1 MKRIFTIILMVQS
14 LLLAPIAHA
23 QTYWNGTADKEFS
36 GMGTEADPYLITTAE
51 ELAGLAARVNDDK
64 EDFAGK
70 YLKLTQDI
78 YLTDFS
84 NPDTTAWLE
93 WEPIGHT
100 LMQHD
105 KPTDYGYFR
114 GNFDGAGHTVYNM
127 YYGRGMNW
135 ADDWDPN
142 DFELN
147 LGDYDFSVINKALFG
162 NLDAGI
168 IENLNI
174 SNAKMSAVQQALF
187 VCNVSNGAM
196 VRNCHV
202 QGDIRA
208 TQANMS
214 GFVYQ
219 NSGLIE
225 NCSANITANLQGAF
239 GFAEWNE
246 ATGIIRNCT
255 TSGTIRCTMN
265 DGAGFV
271 GTNKGLIE
279 QCTSDV
285 YLSAL
290 GGTNVQGKYGYR
302 NGAGFVLT
310 NHGIIRECGALGD
323 LAAEGSY
330 ENSMIASFALNNYDG
345 HIESCYAWGNL
356 YDVSDSTRVGGNPQ
370 LVSFCRSN
378 GESATHDGEHVY
390 TGSIVNCYTT
400 SAMYHHDPN
409 YYRNNIYAF
418 AALYHTSSQGFD
430 AFAQQPSVFLGCF
443 FSNDGM
449 PSISNKSAAKWH
461 GHGVSLAHMK
471 SQSFVDSLNL
481 LANFYGSSQWEYVE
495 GEFPRPTG
503 VRTKNTA
510 AMLGGG
516 DGTKENPYLIS
527 TKEQLINFR
536 WLVNHGC
543 TFPNE
548 YIVQTANI
556 ALNAPRAEWEY
567 EAPTKWHT
575 IGGKRTHPFYD
586 SNVAVTEKFAGTY
599 DGRFHE
605 IQNMYISN
613 SLEYQGLFGWLEEH
627 ASIRNLGVTDAYV
640 KAYSNIGILAGYLSR
655 NTTIIQC
662 WTSGEVLRNYS
673 YGTIGAL
680 VGYRE
685 QYDHILNCY
694 STAKLE
700 GGANENAGAT
710 DALGAYA
717 FSTKQDTIINYLF
730 AGVLNNRKSGYL
742 ARHTSYDENV
752 FIDSIAIEEIASRPY
767 NPLRKTEW
775 LQSKEYVNILNYTVT
790 RWNAQHDEELH
801 MHYWQWQEGKYPQI
815 AKDAKWHP
823 AITIQFN
830 SNGGEVVYPKYAE
843 AGSIVLPPR
852 RPAKDGYLF
861 AGWYKD
867 AECKQFFDFANDT
880 ITQDITLYARW
891 IEDTRFDIDITPFQ
905 NEFTTTYRIRTAAQ
919 LRGLIAMNDGWWDW
933 GEKVE
938 CSTGYSNT
946 HTASYPN
953 QALSQVYTPMDFEGK
968 KVVLENDI
976 FLCDTTDWQYWGRG
990 AYGVPWK
997 PIGNAHGANA
1007 GEGSHPFKGTFDG
1020 QGHTIYGM
1028 FIERSGMP
1036 GPDGGGSVSS
1046 NGGGAGLF
1054 GKTAST
1060 AIIQNL
1066 GIAASVIDL
1075 QSHDT
1080 DGQNGD
1086 AYKPFRKCDS
1096 DTRRMDSSFGLLM
1109 GGDFNCTVKQCFAKG
1124 NIYMEDCSKAG
1135 GLVSGEMQTTSN
1147 GVVENSYAH
1156 VNIYEIHKPK
1166 YAAPFIGDVQTTSV
1180 GGLMGSNGTIIN
1192 SYAAG
1197 KTDNGAVATG
1207 SGTTV
1212 TNTYYDKQVNGKEKG
1227 AGNGKTTNEM
1237 HAKSTF
1243 AGFDFETIWGRN
1255 DTINDGYPYLRCFY
1269 ESSIPDSPDPI
1280 MVTGIEMEETVLNV
1294 IAGEQVQLHANVLPI
1309 DAQEKG
1315 IYWTIT
1321 NTYTDVAEVDES
1333 GLVTTHFLQSRAGYT
1348 TTSYITATTV
1358 EGNFQ
1363 KRCTLN
1369 VYHPS
1374 ISVVAQKYFR
1384 RIDTPD
1390 WIYIAST
1397 SMNYVGWQTLMAIT
1411 INPDSLHQAITFENS
1426 NPEVA
1431 QFEIIS
1437 QDTTYNGKRCALG
1450 TLTCYTK
1457 GSTTLT
1463 IKHPNGYTCSRTFSV
1478 YQYDLK
1484 GISIHAPSTT
1494 MNVGETMQLSAN
1506 TTPIYASTQPE
1517 GYMWSSSD
1525 ESVLYVDYTGKLIA
1539 KKAGTATITL
1549 NSSNPSY
1556 TATILITVA
1565 AINPT
1570 SVSIIPDRITIGI
1583 GETYQLTTS
1592 ILPENAT
1599 RDITWNMYNEWDTY
1613 TASVSKDGLVTGH
1626 AEGNVT
1632 VVATT
1637 INGLKAYC
1645 SVDVITKVTG
1655 VTLDNSSLE
1664 MQTGSTKYL
1673 TATVQ
1678 PTNADNKEIVWSTT
1692 NENIAKVNASG
1703 STRCRI
1709 TANNAGEAMV
1719 IVTTKEGNF
1728 SDTCLIIVSKPIVY
1742 YTVAFKDWN
1751 GTTLKT
1757 EQVEQG
1763 KSATAPADPV
1773 REGYTFIGWDK
1784 DFSNVQSDLTVTAQ
1798 YEQNAPEPIYYTV
1811 TFQDWDGTTLKTE
1824 QVEQGKSATA
1834 PAAPVREGYTFIGW
1848 DKDFSNVQSD
1858 LTVTAQYEQNAPEPI
1873 YYTVTF
1879 QDWDGTTLKT
1889 EQVEQGK
1896 SATAPAA
1903 PVREGYTFIGWD
1915 KDFSNVQSDLTVT
1928 AQYEKI
1934 IIYYTITFVNED
1946 GTVLQTSQVAEGEMP
1961 VYTGETPTKATTVEY
1976 TYTFIGWTPEFAPV
1990 TTDATYTATYTVTKR
2005 KYQIHFLNYN
2015 GVELQSSEVE
2025 YGALPEYMGETPTR
2039 PSTAQY
2045 NYVFDGW
2052 NPEIVSVTKDANYTA
2067 TYVSFLRQYTVTF
2080 LDWDATILNEQ
2091 VVDFGSAAIAPAAPT
2106 REGYTFKG
2114 WDKDFSNVQSDLIVI
2129 AQYEKNPESAVEDIE
2144 AQENPV
2150 RKVMENQ
2157 QLFIILPDGSKYSA
2171 TGQKL

>member
-1 MKRIFTIILMVQS
+1 MKKLITYSIFVLCMLFSVISVQ
-14 LLLAPIAHA
+14 A
-23 QTYWNGTADKEFS
+23 QTYWNGTADTEFAGS
-36 GMGTEADPYLITTAE
+36 GTEADPYLITTAE
-51 ELAGLAARVNDDK
+51 ELAGLAERTNVDK
-64 EDFAGK
+64 EDFKDK
-70 YLKLTQDI
+70 YIKLTTDI
-78 YLTDFS
+78 YLTDFT
-84 NPDTTAWLE
+84 NPDTTVWLE
-93 WEPIGHT
+93 WEPIAHT
-100 LMQHD
+100 LRKMEGAW
-105 KPTDYGYFR
+105 DYSYFR
-114 GNFDGAGHTVYNM
+114 GYFDGAGHTIYNL

-147 LGDYDFSVINKALFG
+147 LKDYDFSVIGKALFG

-168 IENLNI
+168 IENLKV
-174 SNAKMSAVQQALF
+174 SNAKMAAVEQALL
-187 VCNVSNGAM
+187 VHSVSNGAI

-202 QGDIRA
+202 DGDMRA
-208 TQANMS
+208 TQSNMS

-225 NCSANITANLQGAF
+225 NCSANITTNLQGAF
-239 GFAEWNE
+239 GFVEWNE
-246 ATGIIRNCT
+246 ATGIIRNCMT
-255 TSGTIRCTMN
+255 TGTIRCTMA

-285 YLSAL
+285 YILAL

-302 NGAGFVLT
+302 NGAGFVHT
-310 NHGIIRECGALGD
+310 NHGTIRESGALGD

-330 ENSMIASFALNNYDG
+330 ENSMIASFAFNNYDG

-356 YDVSDSTRVGGNPQ
+356 YDVSDSTKVGGNPQ
-370 LVSFCRSN
+370 FVSFCRSN
-378 GESATHDGEHVY
+378 GESATHNGEHVY
-390 TGSIVNCYTT
+390 TGKIINCYTAT
-400 SAMYHHDPN
+400 AMYHHDAD
-409 YYRNNIYAF
+409 YYRNGIYAF
-418 AALYHTSSQGFD
+418 SALYHTSDGGFN
-430 AFAQQPSVFLGCF
+430 AWAQEPSRFVGCF

-449 PSISNKSAAKWH
+449 PSISNKSVAKWH
-461 GHGVSLAHMK
+461 GHGVSLAYMK
-471 SQSFVDSLNL
+471 SQSFVDSLNM
-481 LANFYGSSQWEYVE
+481 LANFCGTSQWEYVD
-495 GEFPRPTG
+495 GGFPRPTG
-503 VRTKNTA
+503 ARIKNTA
-510 AMLGGG
+510 AVLAGG
-516 DGTKENPYLIS
+516 DGTKDNPYLIS

-536 WLVNHGC
+536 WLVNHGY
-543 TFPNE
+543 TFRNE
-548 YIVQTANI
+548 YVAQTVDI

-567 EAPTKWHT
+567 EAPTKWYT
-575 IGGKRTHPFYD
+575 IGGKRTHSFYD
-586 SNVAVTEKFAGTY
+586 SNVVVTEKFAGIY

-655 NTTIIQC
+655 YTTVIQC

-673 YGTIGAL
+673 YGKMGAL

-694 STAKLE
+694 SNAKLE

-730 AGVLNNRKSGYL
+730 TGVLNNRNSGYL
-742 ARHTSYDENV
+742 ARYVHYDENV
-752 FIDSIAIEEIASRPY
+752 FIDSIAIKEIDLRSY

-775 LQSKEYVNILNYTVT
+775 LQSKEYVNLLNYTVT
-790 RWNAQHDEELH
+790 RWNAQHNEDLH

-815 AKDAKWHP
+815 AADAAWRP
-823 AITIQFN
+823 NITIQFN
-830 SNGGEVVYPKYAE
+830 SNGGEVVYPKYAV

-867 AECKQFFDFANDT
+867 VECKQFFDFTNDT
-880 ITQDITLYARW
+880 IMQDITLYARW

-919 LRGLIAMNDGWWDW
+919 LRGFMAMNDGWWDW

-946 HTASYPN
+946 HTASYPD
-953 QALSQVYTPMDFEGK
+953 QAISQVYTPMDFEGK

-1020 QGHTIYGM
+1020 QGHIIYGM

-1036 GPDGGGSVSS
+1036 GPNGGGSVSS

-1066 GIAASVIDL
+1066 GIAASVIDM
-1075 QSHDT
+1075 QTHDT
-1080 DGQNGD
+1080 DGQSSD
-1086 AYKPFRKCDS
+1086 AYKPFRKCQNDGS
-1096 DTRRMDSSFGLLM
+1096 RISTMFGLLM

-1156 VNIYEIHKPK
+1156 VNIYEMHKPK

-1180 GGLMGSNGTIIN
+1180 GGLMGSDGTIIN
-1192 SYAAG
+1192 SYAVG

-1227 AGNGKTTNEM
+1227 AGEGKTTNEM

-1243 AGFDFETIWGRN
+1243 VGFDFETIWGRN
-1255 DTINDGYPYLRCFY
+1255 DTINYGYPYLRCFY
-1269 ESSIPDSPDPI
+1269 DGVIIDSPDPVK
-1280 MVTGIEMEETVLNV
+1280 VTGIHLEEMTLNV
-1294 IAGEQVQLHANVLPI
+1294 IAGEQIQLHANVLPAE
-1309 DAQEKG
+1309 AQEKG
-1315 IYWTIT
+1315 IIWTIT
-1321 NTYTDVAEVDES
+1321 NTYTGVSEVDEN
-1333 GLVTTHFLQSRAGYT
+1333 GLVTTHFLQGRAGYT

-1363 KRCTLN
+1363 KKCTLN

-1374 ISVVAQKYFR
+1374 MNVVAQKYFR
-1384 RIDTPD
+1384 RIDTSD

-1397 SMNYVGWQTLMAIT
+1397 SMNYVGWQTLVAIT
-1411 INPDSLHQAITFENS
+1411 INPDSLHQAFTFENS

-1437 QDTTYNGKRCALG
+1437 QDTIYDGKRCALG

-1463 IKHPNGYTCSRTFSV
+1463 VRHPNGYTSSRTFNV

-1484 GISIHAPSTT
+1484 GISINAPSTT
-1494 MNVGETMQLSAN
+1494 MNVGDTMQLTIN
-1506 TTPIYASTQPE
+1506 TTPIYASTLPE
-1517 GYMWSSSD
+1517 GYTWSSSD
-1525 ESVLYVDYTGKLIA
+1525 ESVLYVDHTGKLIA
-1539 KKAGTATITL
+1539 KKAGTVTITL
-1549 NSSNPSY
+1549 NSTNPSY
-1556 TATILITVA
+1556 TATTLITVA

-1570 SVSIIPDRITIGI
+1570 SISIIPENITIGV
-1583 GETYQLTTS
+1583 GETYQLATS
-1592 ILPENAT
+1592 ILPENASK
-1599 RDITWNMYNEWDTY
+1599 DVAWSIYYEWESY
-1613 TASVSKDGLVTGH
+1613 IASVSNDGVITGH
-1626 AEGNVT
+1626 TEGDVT

-1645 SVDVITKVTG
+1645 SVKVITKVTG
-1655 VTLDNSSLE
+1655 VTLDKTSLVI
-1664 MQTGSTKYL
+1664 QPGSTKSV
-1673 TATVQ
+1673 TATIQ
-1678 PTNADNKEIVWSTT
+1678 PNNATNKELVWRTT
-1692 NENIAKVNASG
+1692 NENVAKIKVSG
-1703 STRCRI
+1703 TNCQI
-1709 TANNAGEAMV
+1709 TAGNPGEAMV
-1719 IVTTKEGNF
+1719 IVSTREGGF
-1728 SDTCLIIVSKPIVY
+1728 SDTCHITVSVPTYSV
-1742 YTVAFKDWN
+1742 TFQDWD
-1751 GTTLKT
+1751 GTILKT

-1763 KSATAPADPV
+1763 KSATAPTNLSRDGYTFTGWDKDFTNVQSDLIVTAQYIQNIVYYTVTFLDWDGTILKTEQVEQGKSATAPTAPIRNGYTFTGWDKDFTNV
-1773 REGYTFIGWDK
+1773 QSDLTVTAQYQQKIVYYTVTFLDWDGTELYVEQVEEGKDAVGPTSNPTRDGYTFIGWSKPITNITSNLTVIAQYQQNIVYYTVTFLDWDGTELHVEQVEEGKDAVGPTSNPTRDGYTFIGWSKPITNITSDLTVIAQYEQNKIYYTVTFLDWDGTELHVEQVEEGKDAVGPISNPIREGYTFIGWDK
-1784 DFSNVQSDLTVTAQ
+1784 DFSNVQSDLLVTAV
-1798 YEQNAPEPIYYTV
+1798 YVENGSDLVYFIV
-1811 TFQDWDGTTLKTE
+1811 GFMDWDGTILKTE
-1824 QVEQGKSATA
+1824 QVLQGQSATP
-1834 PAAPVREGYTFIGW
+1834 PADPIRQGYTFIGW
-1848 DKDFSNVQSD
+1848 DTDFTNVQSD
-1858 LTVTAQYEQNAPEPI
+1858 LLVRALYEQNTAIDDIEEESTLRPRKEMIDGILYIIMP
-1873 YYTVTF
+1873 
-1879 QDWDGTTLKT
+1879 DGTK
-1889 EQVEQGK
+1889 
-1896 SATAPAA
+1896 
-1903 PVREGYTFIGWD
+1903 
-1915 KDFSNVQSDLTVT
+1915 
-1928 AQYEKI
+1928 
-1934 IIYYTITFVNED
+1934 YTIT
-1946 GTVLQTSQVAEGEMP
+1946 GVLV
-1961 VYTGETPTKATTVEY
+1961 K
-1976 TYTFIGWTPEFAPV
+1976 
-1990 TTDATYTATYTVTKR
+1990 
-2005 KYQIHFLNYN
+2005 
-2015 GVELQSSEVE
+2015 
-2025 YGALPEYMGETPTR
+2025 
-2039 PSTAQY
+2039 
-2045 NYVFDGW
+2045 
-2052 NPEIVSVTKDANYTA
+2052 
-2067 TYVSFLRQYTVTF
+2067 
-2080 LDWDATILNEQ
+2080 
-2091 VVDFGSAAIAPAAPT
+2091 
-2106 REGYTFKG
+2106 
-2114 WDKDFSNVQSDLIVI
+2114 
-2129 AQYEKNPESAVEDIE
+2129 
-2144 AQENPV
+2144 
-2150 RKVMENQ
+2150 
-2157 QLFIILPDGSKYSA
+2157 
-2171 TGQKL
+2171 

>member
-1 MKRIFTIILMVQS
+1 MKRIFTIILMIQS

-23 QTYWNGTADKEFS
+23 QTYWNGTADKEFA

-378 GESATHDGEHVY
+378 GESATHNGEHVY

-418 AALYHTSSQGFD
+418 AVLYHTSSQGFD

-449 PSISNKSAAKWH
+449 PSISNKSVAKWH

-543 TFPNE
+543 TFQNE
-548 YIVQTANI
+548 YVVQTANI

-567 EAPTKWHT
+567 EAPTKWYT

-752 FIDSIAIEEIASRPY
+752 FIDSIAIEEIALRPY

-775 LQSKEYVNILNYTVT
+775 LQSKEYVNLLNYTVT

-891 IEDTRFDIDITPFQ
+891 IEDTRFDIDITLFQ
-905 NEFTTTYRIRTAAQ
+905 NEFATTYRIRTAAQ

-997 PIGNAHGANA
+997 PIGNAHGANS

-1096 DTRRMDSSFGLLM
+1096 DTRRMVSSFGLLM

-1227 AGNGKTTNEM
+1227 AGEGKTTNEM

-1243 AGFDFETIWGRN
+1243 VGFDFETIWGRN
-1255 DTINDGYPYLRCFY
+1255 DTINDGYPYLRCYY
-1269 ESSIPDSPDPI
+1269 EGIIPDSPDKKCT
-1280 MVTGIEMEETVLNV
+1280 VTFVDWDGTILKIEEVELGADATAPPVPDREGYIFKGWDKDFRNVKSDLLVTALYIDESAIITVRLDPNEVSSWAAVYLYAWNDKGQLLGAWPGKKVSKDDYGWWSYMFADELDYVNV
-1294 IAGEQVQLHANVLPI
+1294 IWHNTYDQTI
-1309 DAQEKG
+1309 D
-1315 IYWTIT
+1315 IT
-1321 NTYTDVAEVDES
+1321 NITQSSCYKLNAKTGRQIPVS
-1333 GLVTTHFLQSRAGYT
+1333 LVTCPEDIEY
-1348 TTSYITATTV
+1348 
-1358 EGNFQ
+1358 
-1363 KRCTLN
+1363 
-1369 VYHPS
+1369 
-1374 ISVVAQKYFR
+1374 SVTFV
-1384 RIDTPD
+1384 D
-1390 WIYIAST
+1390 WD
-1397 SMNYVGWQTLMAIT
+1397 GT
-1411 INPDSLHQAITFENS
+1411 I
-1426 NPEVA
+1426 
-1431 QFEIIS
+1431 
-1437 QDTTYNGKRCALG
+1437 
-1450 TLTCYTK
+1450 
-1457 GSTTLT
+1457 
-1463 IKHPNGYTCSRTFSV
+1463 
-1478 YQYDLK
+1478 LK
-1484 GISIHAPSTT
+1484 
-1494 MNVGETMQLSAN
+1494 Q
-1506 TTPIYASTQPE
+1506 
-1517 GYMWSSSD
+1517 
-1525 ESVLYVDYTGKLIA
+1525 ESVL
-1539 KKAGTATITL
+1539 
-1549 NSSNPSY
+1549 
-1556 TATILITVA
+1556 
-1565 AINPT
+1565 
-1570 SVSIIPDRITIGI
+1570 
-1583 GETYQLTTS
+1583 
-1592 ILPENAT
+1592 
-1599 RDITWNMYNEWDTY
+1599 
-1613 TASVSKDGLVTGH
+1613 
-1626 AEGNVT
+1626 
-1632 VVATT
+1632 
-1637 INGLKAYC
+1637 
-1645 SVDVITKVTG
+1645 
-1655 VTLDNSSLE
+1655 
-1664 MQTGSTKYL
+1664 
-1673 TATVQ
+1673 
-1678 PTNADNKEIVWSTT
+1678 
-1692 NENIAKVNASG
+1692 
-1703 STRCRI
+1703 
-1709 TANNAGEAMV
+1709 
-1719 IVTTKEGNF
+1719 
-1728 SDTCLIIVSKPIVY
+1728 
-1742 YTVAFKDWN
+1742 N
-1751 GTTLKT
+1751 GT
-1757 EQVEQG
+1757 
-1763 KSATAPADPV
+1763 SAVAPADPI

-1784 DFSNVQSDLTVTAQ
+1784 DFSNVQSDLTITAQ
-1798 YEQNAPEPIYYTV
+1798 YSKNIVYYTV
-1811 TFQDWDGTTLKTE
+1811 IFVDWDGTEIKTE
-1824 QVEQGKSATA
+1824 EVEEGLSATA
-1834 PAAPVREGYTFIGW
+1834 PADPVREGYTFTGW

-1858 LTVTAQYEQNAPEPI
+1858 LIVMA
-1873 YYTVTF
+1873 
-1879 QDWDGTTLKT
+1879 L
-1889 EQVEQGK
+1889 
-1896 SATAPAA
+1896 
-1903 PVREGYTFIGWD
+1903 
-1915 KDFSNVQSDLTVT
+1915 
-1928 AQYEKI
+1928 YEKI
-1934 IIYYTITFVNED
+1934 PVYYTITFLDWD
-1946 GTVLQTSQVAEGEMP
+1946 GTVLECHKWREHTLP
-1961 VYTGETPTKATTVEY
+1961 VIERNPERSSTVEY
-1976 TYTFIGWTPEFAPV
+1976 TYTFIGWSPEIVPV
-1990 TTDATYTATYTVTKR
+1990 TSDATYTATYTATKR

-2015 GVELQSSEVE
+2015 GVELQASQVE
-2025 YGALPEYMGETPTR
+2025 YGALPEYIGETPTRPSTVQYNYVFDGWTPEIVSVTKDANYTATYASFLRQYTVTFLDWDGTILSEQVVDFGTAATAPANPVREGYTFVGWDKDFSNVQSDLIVTAQYTKNTVYYTITFVNDNGTVLQTSQVEEGMMPEYTGGTPTKATTAEYTYTFISWTPKIVAATADATYTATYTATKRKYQIHFLNYNGTELQLLQVEYGSVPEYTGETPTR

-2067 TYVSFLRQYTVTF
+2067 TYVSFLRQYIVTF
-2080 LDWDATILNEQ
+2080 LDWDATVLNEQ

-2144 AQENPV
+2144 AQENSV
-2150 RKVMENQ
+2150 RKVMEDQ

>member
-1 MKRIFTIILMVQS
+1 MTNKLMV
-14 LLLAPIAHA
+14 
-23 QTYWNGTADKEFS
+23 K
-36 GMGTEADPYLITTAE
+36 
-51 ELAGLAARVNDDK
+51 
-64 EDFAGK
+64 
-70 YLKLTQDI
+70 
-78 YLTDFS
+78 
-84 NPDTTAWLE
+84 
-93 WEPIGHT
+93 
-100 LMQHD
+100 
-105 KPTDYGYFR
+105 
-114 GNFDGAGHTVYNM
+114 
-127 YYGRGMNW
+127 
-135 ADDWDPN
+135 
-142 DFELN
+142 
-147 LGDYDFSVINKALFG
+147 
-162 NLDAGI
+162 
-168 IENLNI
+168 
-174 SNAKMSAVQQALF
+174 
-187 VCNVSNGAM
+187 
-196 VRNCHV
+196 
-202 QGDIRA
+202 
-208 TQANMS
+208 
-214 GFVYQ
+214 
-219 NSGLIE
+219 
-225 NCSANITANLQGAF
+225 
-239 GFAEWNE
+239 
-246 ATGIIRNCT
+246 
-255 TSGTIRCTMN
+255 
-265 DGAGFV
+265 
-271 GTNKGLIE
+271 
-279 QCTSDV
+279 
-285 YLSAL
+285 
-290 GGTNVQGKYGYR
+290 
-302 NGAGFVLT
+302 
-310 NHGIIRECGALGD
+310 
-323 LAAEGSY
+323 
-330 ENSMIASFALNNYDG
+330 
-345 HIESCYAWGNL
+345 
-356 YDVSDSTRVGGNPQ
+356 
-370 LVSFCRSN
+370 
-378 GESATHDGEHVY
+378 
-390 TGSIVNCYTT
+390 
-400 SAMYHHDPN
+400 
-409 YYRNNIYAF
+409 
-418 AALYHTSSQGFD
+418 
-430 AFAQQPSVFLGCF
+430 
-443 FSNDGM
+443 
-449 PSISNKSAAKWH
+449 
-461 GHGVSLAHMK
+461 
-471 SQSFVDSLNL
+471 
-481 LANFYGSSQWEYVE
+481 
-495 GEFPRPTG
+495 
-503 VRTKNTA
+503 
-510 AMLGGG
+510 
-516 DGTKENPYLIS
+516 
-527 TKEQLINFR
+527 
-536 WLVNHGC
+536 
-543 TFPNE
+543 
-548 YIVQTANI
+548 
-556 ALNAPRAEWEY
+556 
-567 EAPTKWHT
+567 
-575 IGGKRTHPFYD
+575 
-586 SNVAVTEKFAGTY
+586 
-599 DGRFHE
+599 
-605 IQNMYISN
+605 
-613 SLEYQGLFGWLEEH
+613 
-627 ASIRNLGVTDAYV
+627 
-640 KAYSNIGILAGYLSR
+640 
-655 NTTIIQC
+655 
-662 WTSGEVLRNYS
+662 
-673 YGTIGAL
+673 
-680 VGYRE
+680 
-685 QYDHILNCY
+685 
-694 STAKLE
+694 
-700 GGANENAGAT
+700 
-710 DALGAYA
+710 
-717 FSTKQDTIINYLF
+717 
-730 AGVLNNRKSGYL
+730 
-742 ARHTSYDENV
+742 
-752 FIDSIAIEEIASRPY
+752 
-767 NPLRKTEW
+767 
-775 LQSKEYVNILNYTVT
+775 
-790 RWNAQHDEELH
+790 
-801 MHYWQWQEGKYPQI
+801 
-815 AKDAKWHP
+815 
-823 AITIQFN
+823 
-830 SNGGEVVYPKYAE
+830 
-843 AGSIVLPPR
+843 
-852 RPAKDGYLF
+852 
-861 AGWYKD
+861 
-867 AECKQFFDFANDT
+867 
-880 ITQDITLYARW
+880 
-891 IEDTRFDIDITPFQ
+891 
-905 NEFTTTYRIRTAAQ
+905 
-919 LRGLIAMNDGWWDW
+919 
-933 GEKVE
+933 
-938 CSTGYSNT
+938 
-946 HTASYPN
+946 
-953 QALSQVYTPMDFEGK
+953 
-968 KVVLENDI
+968 
-976 FLCDTTDWQYWGRG
+976 
-990 AYGVPWK
+990 
-997 PIGNAHGANA
+997 
-1007 GEGSHPFKGTFDG
+1007 
-1020 QGHTIYGM
+1020 
-1028 FIERSGMP
+1028 
-1036 GPDGGGSVSS
+1036 
-1046 NGGGAGLF
+1046 
-1054 GKTAST
+1054 
-1060 AIIQNL
+1060 
-1066 GIAASVIDL
+1066 
-1075 QSHDT
+1075 
-1080 DGQNGD
+1080 
-1086 AYKPFRKCDS
+1086 
-1096 DTRRMDSSFGLLM
+1096 
-1109 GGDFNCTVKQCFAKG
+1109 
-1124 NIYMEDCSKAG
+1124 
-1135 GLVSGEMQTTSN
+1135 
-1147 GVVENSYAH
+1147 
-1156 VNIYEIHKPK
+1156 
-1166 YAAPFIGDVQTTSV
+1166 
-1180 GGLMGSNGTIIN
+1180 
-1192 SYAAG
+1192 
-1197 KTDNGAVATG
+1197 
-1207 SGTTV
+1207 
-1212 TNTYYDKQVNGKEKG
+1212 KG

-1243 AGFDFETIWGRN
+1243 AGFDFEIIWGRN

-1570 SVSIIPDRITIGI
+1570 SISIIPDRITIGI

-1692 NENIAKVNASG
+1692 NENIAKVNALG

-1784 DFSNVQSDLTVTAQ
+1784 SFSNVQSDLTITAQ
-1798 YEQNAPEPIYYTV
+1798 YSKNIVYYTV
-1811 TFQDWDGTTLKTE
+1811 IFVDWDGTELKTE
-1824 QVEQGKSATA
+1824 EVEEGLSATA
-1834 PAAPVREGYTFIGW
+1834 PADPMRKGYTFTGW

-1858 LTVTAQYEQNAPEPI
+1858 LIVTAQYTKN
-1873 YYTVTF
+1873 TV
-1879 QDWDGTTLKT
+1879 
-1889 EQVEQGK
+1889 
-1896 SATAPAA
+1896 
-1903 PVREGYTFIGWD
+1903 
-1915 KDFSNVQSDLTVT
+1915 
-1928 AQYEKI
+1928 
-1934 IIYYTITFVNED
+1934 YYTITFVNED
-1946 GTVLQTSQVAEGEMP
+1946 GTVLQTSQVAEGEIP

-1976 TYTFIGWTPEFAPV
+1976 TYTFIGWTPELVRV
-1990 TTDATYTATYTVTKR
+1990 TTDATYTATYTATKR

-2015 GVELQSSEVE
+2015 GTELQLLQVE
-2025 YGALPEYMGETPTR
+2025 YGSVPEYTGETPTR

-2067 TYVSFLRQYTVTF
+2067 TYVSFLRQYIVTF
-2080 LDWDATILNEQ
+2080 LDWDATVLNEQ

-2114 WDKDFSNVQSDLIVI
+2114 WDKDFSNVQSDLTVT

>member
-14 LLLAPIAHA
+14 LLLVPIAHA

-36 GMGTEADPYLITTAE
+36 GMGTEAAPYLITTAE

-279 QCTSDV
+279 QCTSNV

-330 ENSMIASFALNNYDG
+330 ENSIIASFALNNYDG

-449 PSISNKSAAKWH
+449 PSISNKSVAKWH
-461 GHGVSLAHMK
+461 GHGVSIAHMK

-543 TFPNE
+543 TFQNE
-548 YIVQTANI
+548 YVVQTANI

-752 FIDSIAIEEIASRPY
+752 FIDSIAIEEITSRPY

-775 LQSKEYVNILNYTVT
+775 LQSKEYVNLLNYTVT

-815 AKDAKWHP
+815 TKDAKWHP

-1096 DTRRMDSSFGLLM
+1096 DTRRMVSSFGLLI

-1156 VNIYEIHKPK
+1156 VNIYEIHEPK

-1180 GGLMGSNGTIIN
+1180 GGLMGSDGTIIN

-1243 AGFDFETIWGRN
+1243 AGFDFEIIWGRN

-1570 SVSIIPDRITIGI
+1570 SISIIPDRITIGI

-1692 NENIAKVNASG
+1692 NENIAKVNAFG

-1784 DFSNVQSDLTVTAQ
+1784 SFSNVQSDLTITAQ
-1798 YEQNAPEPIYYTV
+1798 YSKNIVYYTV
-1811 TFQDWDGTTLKTE
+1811 IFVDWDGTELKTE
-1824 QVEQGKSATA
+1824 EVEEGLSATA
-1834 PAAPVREGYTFIGW
+1834 PADPMRKGYTFTGW

-1858 LTVTAQYEQNAPEPI
+1858 LIVTAQYTKN
-1873 YYTVTF
+1873 TV
-1879 QDWDGTTLKT
+1879 
-1889 EQVEQGK
+1889 
-1896 SATAPAA
+1896 
-1903 PVREGYTFIGWD
+1903 
-1915 KDFSNVQSDLTVT
+1915 
-1928 AQYEKI
+1928 
-1934 IIYYTITFVNED
+1934 YYTITFVNED
-1946 GTVLQTSQVAEGEMP
+1946 GTVLQTSQVAEGEIP

-1976 TYTFIGWTPEFAPV
+1976 TYTFIGWTPELVRV
-1990 TTDATYTATYTVTKR
+1990 TTDATYTATYTATKR

-2015 GVELQSSEVE
+2015 GTELQLLQVE
-2025 YGALPEYMGETPTR
+2025 YGSVPEYTGETPTR

-2067 TYVSFLRQYTVTF
+2067 TYVSFLRQYIVTF
-2080 LDWDATILNEQ
+2080 LDWDATVLNEQ

-2114 WDKDFSNVQSDLIVI
+2114 WDKDFSNVQSDLTVT

-2157 QLFIILPDGSKYSA
+2157 QLFIILPNGSKYSA